1 MAIFFG
7 SAFKVANLFGL
18 LPSLHPTNH
27 WYKIIIAINV
37 LNLASWTIHSFW
49 FFLENTED
57 FDKSTFA
64 LGLSVNCA
72 MDLAKIIL
80 LLLNNQQFL
89 RLYLKLKRTCE
100 HPLRDRATKDY
111 ISTRVEFCS
120 RLFYFFIICI
130 CLAIVCTPL
139 IVRLIAYLRNDPLKD
154 LQWELPLPYANPL
167 IDFESS
173 PVFEI
178 TYITFSLGLY
188 PVTMI
193 LASLDLFFLA
203 CCLHVYGLFKDLRGQ
218 MGLLVRNKD
227 GVPRTRKNFHSNLSK
242 CVDLQVEIYSLVQT
256 IEEVFGGI
264 FFTQYMGTIIII
276 CIQAFLAT
284 QVGLIL

>member
-1 MAIFFG
+1 M
-7 SAFKVANLFGL
+7 
-18 LPSLHPTNH
+18 
-27 WYKIIIAINV
+27 
-37 LNLASWTIHSFW
+37 
-49 FFLENTED
+49 
-57 FDKSTFA
+57 
-64 LGLSVNCA
+64 
-72 MDLAKIIL
+72 
-80 LLLNNQQFL
+80 
-89 RLYLKLKRTCE
+89 
-100 HPLRDRATKDY
+100 
-111 ISTRVEFCS
+111 
-120 RLFYFFIICI
+120 
-130 CLAIVCTPL
+130 
-139 IVRLIAYLRNDPLKD
+139 RLIAYLRNDPLKD